1 MPYMFGI
8 YDMTVFLLLCFQ
20 NQRLGTLVSLSISGE
35 NPSGQTLIGRL
46 FQKNYKSGDTKSK
59 NKFKCHITLPKVVL

>member
-1 MPYMFGI
+1 MFGI

-46 FQKNYKSGDTKSK
+46 CSRRTINLEILRAKQ
-59 NKFKCHITLPKVVL
+59 V